1 MTPSSWPRSSPTSTS
16 TARTRTAPYDVVIEG
31 YSEGRDPAADFEL
44 VESYREVGLTWWIER
59 LDWFRGP
66 LDEVRRRLEAGPP
79 RA

>member
-1 MTPSSWPRSSPTSTS
+1 
-16 TARTRTAPYDVVIEG
+16 VIEG

-44 VESYREVGLTWWIER
+44 VEAYRAVGLTWWIER